1 MKMLS
6 RYITAR
12 LAFGWL
18 LVFLIMTAL
27 FSFLELVGQLDD
39 IGEGSY
45 RAKDAFMYVV
55 YTLPGRVLDLAAVST
70 LLGGIVGLGT
80 LANTD
85 ELLAMRT
92 CGFSVFRIA
101 RVLLGAGGVI
111 MLGVLLLTQFVV
123 PPLEQQAKINRE
135 LALSEEGSLL
145 SSGGFWTRDTNNR
158 FINVRSSD
166 SGVGLADVSV
176 YEFDKE
182 GRPTRYVGAPRTE
195 IGKDGQWVGRDARRI
210 IFADKQVTDQVE
222 PALALDVFLSSRQAD
237 ILSITPDMLAMDELY
252 QYILVLRERGQNTD
266 PFVLALWQKTTLP
279 LKVAAMIFFS
289 LPFVFGAA
297 REANPGRRV
306 TLGAIVGISYYYFD
320 QALGYLGLLLGI
332 HAAIT
337 TLLPLAIIVLLAF
350 WLLFRV
356 P

>member
-1 MKMLS
+1 MRMLG
-6 RYITAR
+6 RYITVR

-45 RAKDAFMYVV
+45 QAKDAFMYVL
-55 YTLPGRVLDLAAVST
+55 YTLPGRALGLAAVSS

-101 RVLLGAGGVI
+101 RVLLGAGSVI
-111 MLGVLLLTQFVV
+111 MLGVLLLAQFVV
-123 PPLEQQAKINRE
+123 PPLEQKAKINRE
-135 LALSEEGSLL
+135 LALSGEGSLL
-145 SSGGFWTRDTNNR
+145 STGGFWTRDNHR
-158 FINVRSSD
+158 FINVRSSA
-166 SGVGLADVSV
+166 SGIGLADVSV
-176 YEFDKE
+176 YDFDNQGK
-182 GRPTRYVGAPRTE
+182 PASYVGATRTE
-195 IGKDGQWVGRDARRI
+195 IGKDGQWVGHDARQI
-210 IFADKQVTDQVE
+210 IFSDKSITDRVE
-222 PALALDVFLSSRQAD
+222 ESLALDVFLNTRQTD
-237 ILSITPDMLAMDELY
+237 ILSITPAMLALDELY
-252 QYILVLRERGQNTD
+252 QYIQVLRERGQNTD
-266 PFVLALWQKTTLP
+266 QFVLALWQKTTLP
-279 LKVAAMIFFS
+279 LKVGAMILFS

-320 QALGYLGLLLGI
+320 QALGYMGLLLGI
-332 HAAIT
+332 HAAFT

>member
-1 MKMLS
+1 MKMLA
-6 RYITAR
+6 RYITVR

-45 RAKDAFMYVV
+45 QAKDAFMYVL
-55 YTLPGRVLDLAAVST
+55 YTLPGRALGLAAVSS

-85 ELLAMRT
+85 ELLAMRS

-101 RVLLGAGGVI
+101 GVLLGAGSVI
-111 MLGVLLLTQFVV
+111 MLSVLVLAQFVV
-123 PPLEQQAKINRE
+123 PPLEQKAKINRE
-135 LALSEEGSLL
+135 LALSGEGSLL
-145 SSGGFWTRDTNNR
+145 SSGGFWTRGNNR

-166 SGVGLADVSV
+166 SAVGLADVSI
-176 YEFDKE
+176 YDFDDQGK
-182 GRPTRYVGAPRTE
+182 PTSYIGAIRTE
-195 IGKDGQWVGRDARRI
+195 IGKDGQWVGHDVRQV
-210 IFADKQVTDQVE
+210 IFADKSITDQIE
-222 PALALDVFLSSRQAD
+222 PSLALDVFLNTRQTD
-237 ILSITPDMLAMDELY
+237 ILSITPAMLALDELY
-252 QYILVLRERGQNTD
+252 QYIQVLQNRGQNTD
-266 PFVLALWQKTTLP
+266 QFVLALWQKMTLP
-279 LKVAAMIFFS
+279 FKVGAMLFFS

-320 QALGYLGLLLGI
+320 QALGYTGLLLGI
-332 HAAIT
+332 HAAFT
-337 TLLPLAIIVLLAF
+337 TLLPLAIIVLIAF

>member
-1 MKMLS
+1 MRMLA

-12 LAFGWL
+12 LVFGWI

-45 RAKDAFMYVV
+45 QAKDAFMYVI
-55 YTLPGRVLDLAAVST
+55 YTLPGRVLGLAAVSS

-85 ELLAMRT
+85 ELLAMRS

-101 RVLLGAGGVI
+101 RVLLGAGSAI
-111 MLGVLLLTQFVV
+111 MLGVLLLAQFVV
-123 PPLEQQAKINRE
+123 PPLEQKAKINRE
-135 LALSEEGSLL
+135 LALSGEGSLL
-145 SSGGFWTRDTNNR
+145 STGGFWTRDSNNR
-158 FINVRSSD
+158 FINVRSSAA
-166 SGVGLADVSV
+166 GVGLADVSI
-176 YEFDKE
+176 YDFDEQGK
-182 GRPTRYVGAPRTE
+182 PTSYIGAARTE
-195 IGKDGQWVGRDARRI
+195 VGKDGQWIGHDARQI
-210 IFADKQVTDQVE
+210 NFADKRITDQVE
-222 PALALDVFLSSRQAD
+222 PSLALDVFLNTRQTD
-237 ILSITPDMLAMDELY
+237 ILSITPAMLALDDLY
-252 QYILVLRERGQNTD
+252 QYIEILRERGQNTD
-266 PFVLALWQKTTLP
+266 QFVLALWQKTTLP

-306 TLGAIVGISYYYFD
+306 TLGAIIGISYYYFD
-320 QALGYLGLLLGI
+320 QALGYMGLLLGI
-332 HAAIT
+332 HAAFT
-337 TLLPLAIIVLLAF
+337 TLLPLAIIFLIAF